1 MCVWVVAIC
10 CSQQRHDSIGFS
22 LAREHIYKK
31 TPVQSGRQPPNTLV
45 KPSPATI
52 SKQHLRRKCIIVALT
67 VEAGDDGEPLVML
80 EVGKD
85 DDAKEIRCKYTLTDI
100 GPKHFFYTSSSTE
113 TYSYERHQYAQ
124 LHNHRKLQ
132 PQVISPYPFW
142 HR

>member
-1 MCVWVVAIC
+1 MIQSV
-10 CSQQRHDSIGFS
+10 
-22 LAREHIYKK
+22 LAWQGSTYIYKK
-31 TPVQSGRQPPNTLV
+31 TPVQSGCQPPNTLV
-45 KPSPATI
+45 KTSPAQI
-52 SKQHLRRKCIIVALT
+52 SKPQLRRRCIKVSLT
-67 VEAGDDGEPLVML
+67 VEAGHDGEPLVML
-80 EVGKD
+80 EVGKAD
-85 DDAKEIRCKYTLTDI
+85 EVKEIRCKYTLTDI